1 MCQDADCRVH
11 MEWMKARGVFQVIS
25 LPVGFLVQNSHAHVL
40 YWIGYWMFCDADFCW
55 NHHRY
60 WIIFM
65 WCRWQNHNVRARWD
79 KCGLSK
85 YEGCLKFAY
94 GNVLSFELCD
104 MIRWIRLLNSI
115 TCLSLGIWFKLGM
128 LLYLYWLRE
137 NVFVSNSVSTLQYL
151 GIVIANTIGN
161 QWSFVSFLCCSAQF
175 WGSYCDGGTSRLS
188 HLSSFSSHLTVI
200 IGENLL
206 LSFFSFTLNPKFCK
220 VSSLHS

>member
-1 MCQDADCRVH
+1 MFWDA
-11 MEWMKARGVFQVIS
+11 E
-25 LPVGFLVQNSHAHVL
+25 
-40 YWIGYWMFCDADFCW
+40 FCW
-55 NHHRY
+55 NHYRC
-60 WIIFM
+60 WIIFL
-65 WCRWQNHNVRARWD
+65 WCRWQNHNISRARWD
-79 KCGLSK
+79 ERGLPK

-94 GNVLSFELCD
+94 GNVLSFVFCD
-104 MIRWIRLLNSI
+104 LIRWIQLLNSI

-206 LSFFSFTLNPKFCK
+206 LSFFSFTFKPKIFQSFI
-220 VSSLHS
+220 SSQLTTFPKDQYVPQFSVYLYLLTVA